1 MKKSIYIVIISIII
15 IVTIFILIFLRG
27 KIFDKVDNK
36 LQVNNLSRDT
46 ICFSFDLISSNK
58 SLYLTITDKSYQPSI
73 ILPKKMSSY
82 SVPNWDNAINK
93 IKSRKLYLFDLSAIN
108 RYRSGIY
115 LLDSNVINKIVR
127 YEFPLIK
134 DKLDSCDW
142 IINYK

>member
-115 LLDSNVINKIVR
+115 SLDSNVINKIVR